1 VVATHAEV
9 CQVGDGELKG
19 LDIKRLIGASI
30 VGTRHETYQ
39 VESVWRKVRSEYPD
53 ALQAANKIS
62 VEDARAQ
69 WTTHDNLNQWFDD
82 VKADLLSIGMV
93 VDEIELFENGRLL
106 SEVRLFA
113 FLLVVL
119 TMHNTHEQCLVHFS

>member
-1 VVATHAEV
+1 MT
-9 CQVGDGELKG
+9 
-19 LDIKRLIGASI
+19 
-30 VGTRHETYQ
+30 
-39 VESVWRKVRSEYPD
+39 
-53 ALQAANKIS
+53 
-62 VEDARAQ
+62 VEDGRAL